1 MNVDKITALM
11 KNCCEHY
18 AKTKSGLVQHVY
30 LNIIW
35 KINSDKKKT
44 IGDSPVDTL
53 IIIIPY

>member
-18 AKTKSGLVQHVY
+18 AKTKSRLVQHVY

-35 KINSDKKKT
+35 KINSDKKK
-44 IGDSPVDTL
+44 DNR
-53 IIIIPY
+53 